1 MNLRIRLFFLSSTKK
16 CSQSMHLFL
25 YGVILIMANG
35 CWRGTTVR
43 SAHMSVCCCCARLC
57 VAQRVCAWLCVP
69 VRGSAR
75 LCLAVCAYTWL
86 CATVRWFAL
95 PCITLTTESEVGIEH
110 SRVDDARGEWWCCW
124 CYLVWVCS
132 ESWASGD
139 EARRSWGS
147 KVRLGYKKEKKRK
160 KTLTH
165 QSYFVHIAVLVCCP
179 RLS

>member
-1 MNLRIRLFFLSSTKK
+1 MGAGAARLCEART
-16 CSQSMHLFL
+16 
-25 YGVILIMANG
+25 
-35 CWRGTTVR
+35 
-43 SAHMSVCCCCARLC
+43 RLC
-57 VAQRVCAWLCVP
+57 VAVRGCARLYVSQRGCAWL
-69 VRGSAR
+69 SASVHGCA
-75 LCLAVCAYTWL
+75 CLYVAQRACAYKWL
-86 CATVRWFAL
+86 CAPVRRFAL
-95 PCITLTTESEVGIEH
+95 PCSTLTTESEVGIEH